1 MNPSGLPL
9 PNVPVPRFKETPVQR
24 LIRNFLAD
32 EAASTAMEYALL
44 GVLVAIAVIS
54 GMSYVGSQLNQ
65 YYLNVANGI

>member
-1 MNPSGLPL
+1 
-9 PNVPVPRFKETPVQR
+9 
-24 LIRNFLAD
+24 
-32 EAASTAMEYALL
+32 MEYALL